1 MKFAA
6 LALAAS
12 LVAAAPRVAQVN
24 PSDVKHMKPRK
35 IGTGRIK
42 VPQVHNHKFKQHGK
56 GPRALAKVYRK
67 FDIELPSE
75 LVDVLQQIMQ
85 DLGLPVPAKKASSGF
100 GNGTHA
106 IGTPFT
112 NETGDSGALARCIT
126 GRLRA
131 DTSQE
136 RYPRCRSSST
146 LSTWPPSKSAHHLKP

>member
-24 PSDVKHMKPRK
+24 PSDIKHVKPRK

-67 FDIELPSE
+67 FDIELPSD

-85 DLGLPVPAKKASSGF
+85 DLGLPVPAKASTGF
-100 GNGTHA
+100 GSGTHA
-106 IGTPFT
+106 IGSPFT
-112 NETGDSGALARCIT
+112 NETGDQGTLARYIT
-126 GRLRA
+126 GRVRA
-131 DTSQE
+131 NTSQA
-136 RYPRCRSSST
+136 RYPRSRSSST
-146 LSTWPPSKSAHHLKP
+146 SSTWRPSRSAPHPKP

>member
-12 LVAAAPRVAQVN
+12 LVAAAPRVVHN
-24 PSDVKHMKPRK
+24 PSDIKPRR
-35 IGTGRIK
+35 IGGGRIK
-42 VPQVHNHKFKQHGK
+42 IPQVHNHKFKQHGK

-67 FDIELPSE
+67 FDIELPSD

-100 GNGTHA
+100 GSGTHA

-112 NETGDSGALARCIT
+112 NETGDQGALARCIT
-126 GRLRA
+126 R
-131 DTSQE
+131 
-136 RYPRCRSSST
+136 
-146 LSTWPPSKSAHHLKP
+146 PSHS